1 VRRKTRRIAMKQ
13 LMKKTKAWF
22 EVKNQ
27 LDQVVEDISEEQLI
41 AVVRFI
47 QSLKRLKLRLES
59 NRNSFETVRAES

>member
-1 VRRKTRRIAMKQ
+1 MKQ
-13 LMKKTKAWF
+13 SLKKTKQWF

-59 NRNSFETVRAES
+59 NGNSFKTIRAES